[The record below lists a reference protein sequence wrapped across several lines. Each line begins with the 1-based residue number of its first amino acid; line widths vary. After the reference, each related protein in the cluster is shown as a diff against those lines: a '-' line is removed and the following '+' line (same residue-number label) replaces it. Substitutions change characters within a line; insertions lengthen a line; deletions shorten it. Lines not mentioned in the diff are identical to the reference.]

1 MTSLKTKVIHGGI
14 STDKTTG
21 AVSVPIYQTSTY
33 KQNGL
38 GQPKEY
44 EYSRSGNPTRHALEE
59 LIADLE
65 GGVQGFAFSS
75 GLAGIHAVLS
85 LFSAGDHIILAD
97 DVYGGTFRLMDK
109 VLTKTGIIYDLVD
122 LSNLDDLKA
131 AFKEETKAV
140 YFETPSNPLLK
151 VLDIKE
157 ISAIAK
163 AHDALTLVDNTF
175 ATPYLQ
181 QPIALGADI
190 VLHSATKY
198 LGGHSDVVA
207 GLVTTNSK
215 ELASEIGFLQNSIG
229 AVLGPQDSWLVQRG
243 IKTLALRMEA
253 HSANAQKIAEFLETS
268 KAVSKVYYPG
278 LNSHPGHEI
287 AKKQMSAFGGMISF
301 ELTDENAVKDF
312 VENLSYF
319 TLAESLGG
327 VESLIE
333 VPAVMTHASIPK
345 ELREEIGIKDGLIRL
360 SVGAEAI
367 EDLLT
372 DIENAFEKNNFTDR
386 LVSKAYDSFLPRFN
400 SSHWSC

>member
-109 VLTKTGIIYDLVD
+109 VLTKTGISYDLVD

-157 ISAIAK
+157 ISTIAK

-278 LNSHPGHEI
+278 LSSHQGHEI

-301 ELTDENAVKDF
+301 ELTDENTVKDF

-360 SVGAEAI
+360 SVGVEAI

-372 DIENAFEKNNFTDR
+372 DIKKALEK
-386 LVSKAYDSFLPRFN
+386 K
-400 SSHWSC
+400 

>member
-1 MTSLKTKVIHGGI
+1 MTSIKTKVIHGGI

-131 AFKEETKAV
+131 AFKEETKAI

-278 LNSHPGHEI
+278 LNSYPGHEI

-360 SVGAEAI
+360 SVGVEAI

-372 DIENAFEKNNFTDR
+372 DIKEALEK
-386 LVSKAYDSFLPRFN
+386 K
-400 SSHWSC
+400 

>member
-1 MTSLKTKVIHGGI
+1 MTSIKTKVIHGGI

-131 AFKEETKAV
+131 AFKEETKAI

-190 VLHSATKY
+190 VFAFRNEIFRWTFRCSGRTSYNQFKRTRQRNWLFTKFNW
-198 LGGHSDVVA
+198 GGSW
-207 GLVTTNSK
+207 TTR
-215 ELASEIGFLQNSIG
+215 Q
-229 AVLGPQDSWLVQRG
+229 
-243 IKTLALRMEA
+243 
-253 HSANAQKIAEFLETS
+253 
-268 KAVSKVYYPG
+268 
-278 LNSHPGHEI
+278 
-287 AKKQMSAFGGMISF
+287 
-301 ELTDENAVKDF
+301 
-312 VENLSYF
+312 
-319 TLAESLGG
+319 
-327 VESLIE
+327 
-333 VPAVMTHASIPK
+333 
-345 ELREEIGIKDGLIRL
+345 
-360 SVGAEAI
+360 
-367 EDLLT
+367 
-372 DIENAFEKNNFTDR
+372 
-386 LVSKAYDSFLPRFN
+386 LVSAKRY
-400 SSHWSC
+400 

>member
-14 STDKTTG
+14 STDRTTG

-122 LSNLDDLKA
+122 LSNLEDLKA
-131 AFKEETKAV
+131 AFKAETKAV

-157 ISAIAK
+157 ISSIAK
-163 AHDALTLVDNTF
+163 AHNALTLVDNTF

-207 GLVTTNSK
+207 GLVTTNSN

-253 HSANAQKIAEFLETS
+253 HSANAQKIAEFLEAS
-268 KAVSKVYYPG
+268 QAVSKVYYPG
-278 LNSHPGHEI
+278 LVNHEGHEI
-287 AKKQMSAFGGMISF
+287 AKKQMTAFGGMISF
-301 ELTDENAVKDF
+301 ELTDENAVKNF
-312 VENLSYF
+312 VENLRYF

-360 SVGAEAI
+360 SVGVEDL

-372 DIENAFEKNNFTDR
+372 DLKEALEKE
-386 LVSKAYDSFLPRFN
+386 
-400 SSHWSC
+400 

>member
-14 STDKTTG
+14 STDRTTG

-122 LSNLDDLKA
+122 LSNLEDLKA
-131 AFKEETKAV
+131 AFKAETKAV

-157 ISAIAK
+157 ISSIAK
-163 AHDALTLVDNTF
+163 AHNALTLVDNTF

-207 GLVTTNSK
+207 GLVTTNSN
-215 ELASEIGFLQNSIG
+215 ELAIEIGFLQNSIG

-253 HSANAQKIAEFLETS
+253 HSANAQKIAEFLEAS
-268 KAVSKVYYPG
+268 QAVSKVYYPG
-278 LNSHPGHEI
+278 LVNHEGHEI
-287 AKKQMSAFGGMISF
+287 AKKQMTAFGGMISF
-301 ELTDENAVKDF
+301 ELTDENAVKNF
-312 VENLSYF
+312 VENLRYF

-360 SVGAEAI
+360 SVGVEAL

-372 DIENAFEKNNFTDR
+372 DLKEALEKE
-386 LVSKAYDSFLPRFN
+386 
-400 SSHWSC
+400 

>member
-1 MTSLKTKVIHGGI
+1 MTSIKTKVIHGGI

-131 AFKEETKAV
+131 AFKEETKAI

-278 LNSHPGHEI
+278 LSSHPGYAI

-360 SVGAEAI
+360 SVGVEAI

-372 DIENAFEKNNFTDR
+372 DIKEALEK
-386 LVSKAYDSFLPRFN
+386 K
-400 SSHWSC
+400 

>member
-109 VLTKTGIIYDLVD
+109 VLTKTGISYDLVD
-122 LSNLDDLKA
+122 LSNLDDLEA
-131 AFKEETKAV
+131 AFKKETKAV

-163 AHDALTLVDNTF
+163 AHGALTLVDNTF

-278 LNSHPGHEI
+278 LSSHQGHEI

-301 ELTDENAVKDF
+301 ELTDEKAVKDF

-360 SVGAEAI
+360 SVGVEAI

-372 DIENAFEKNNFTDR
+372 DIKEALEKNNLLTE
-386 LVSKAYDSFLPRFN
+386 L
-400 SSHWSC
+400 

>member
-278 LNSHPGHEI
+278 LSSHPGHEI

-360 SVGAEAI
+360 SVGVEAI

-372 DIENAFEKNNFTDR
+372 DIENAFK
-386 LVSKAYDSFLPRFN
+386 KK
-400 SSHWSC
+400 

>member
-278 LNSHPGHEI
+278 LNSHLGHEI

-360 SVGAEAI
+360 SVGVEAI

-372 DIENAFEKNNFTDR
+372 DIKNALEK
-386 LVSKAYDSFLPRFN
+386 K
-400 SSHWSC
+400 

>member
-1 MTSLKTKVIHGGI
+1 MTSIKTKVIHGGI

-131 AFKEETKAV
+131 AFKEETKAI

-157 ISAIAK
+157 ISSIAK

-278 LNSHPGHEI
+278 LVNHEGHEI

-345 ELREEIGIKDGLIRL
+345 ELREEIGIKDELIRL
-360 SVGAEAI
+360 SVGVEAI

-372 DIENAFEKNNFTDR
+372 DIKEALEK
-386 LVSKAYDSFLPRFN
+386 K
-400 SSHWSC
+400 

>member
-1 MTSLKTKVIHGGI
+1 M
-14 STDKTTG
+14 
-21 AVSVPIYQTSTY
+21 
-33 KQNGL
+33 
-38 GQPKEY
+38 
-44 EYSRSGNPTRHALEE
+44 
-59 LIADLE
+59 
-65 GGVQGFAFSS
+65 
-75 GLAGIHAVLS
+75 
-85 LFSAGDHIILAD
+85 
-97 DVYGGTFRLMDK
+97 
-109 VLTKTGIIYDLVD
+109 
-122 LSNLDDLKA
+122 
-131 AFKEETKAV
+131 
-140 YFETPSNPLLK
+140 
-151 VLDIKE
+151 
-157 ISAIAK
+157 
-163 AHDALTLVDNTF
+163 DNTF

-229 AVLGPQDSWLVQRG
+229 AVLGAQDSWLVQRG

-278 LNSHPGHEI
+278 LSSHPGYAI

-360 SVGAEAI
+360 SVGVEAI

-372 DIENAFEKNNFTDR
+372 DIKEALEK
-386 LVSKAYDSFLPRFN
+386 K
-400 SSHWSC
+400 

>member
-14 STDKTTG
+14 STDRTTG

-131 AFKEETKAV
+131 AFKAETKAV

-157 ISAIAK
+157 ISSIAK
-163 AHDALTLVDNTF
+163 AHNALTFVDNTF

-253 HSANAQKIAEFLETS
+253 HSANAQKIAEFLEAS
-268 KAVSKVYYPG
+268 QAVSKVYYPG
-278 LNSHPGHEI
+278 LVNHEGHEI
-287 AKKQMSAFGGMISF
+287 AKKQMTAFGGMISF
-301 ELTDENAVKDF
+301 ELTDENAVKNF
-312 VENLSYF
+312 VENLRYF

-360 SVGAEAI
+360 SVGVEAL

-372 DIENAFEKNNFTDR
+372 DLKEALEK
-386 LVSKAYDSFLPRFN
+386 
-400 SSHWSC
+400 

>member
-131 AFKEETKAV
+131 AFKEETKAI

-278 LNSHPGHEI
+278 LNSHPGYAI

-301 ELTDENAVKDF
+301 ELTDENAIKDF

-360 SVGAEAI
+360 SVGVEAI

-372 DIENAFEKNNFTDR
+372 DIKEALEK
-386 LVSKAYDSFLPRFN
+386 K
-400 SSHWSC
+400 

>member
-229 AVLGPQDSWLVQRG
+229 AVLGPQDSWLVQKG

-278 LNSHPGHEI
+278 LNSHLGHEI

-360 SVGAEAI
+360 SVGVEAI

-372 DIENAFEKNNFTDR
+372 DIKNALEK
-386 LVSKAYDSFLPRFN
+386 K
-400 SSHWSC
+400 

>member
-14 STDKTTG
+14 STDRTTG

-109 VLTKTGIIYDLVD
+109 VLTKIGIIYDLVD

-131 AFKEETKAV
+131 AFKAETKAV

-157 ISAIAK
+157 ISSIAK
-163 AHDALTLVDNTF
+163 AHNALTLVDNTF

-253 HSANAQKIAEFLETS
+253 HSANAQKIAEFLEAS
-268 KAVSKVYYPG
+268 QAVSKVYYPG
-278 LNSHPGHEI
+278 LVNHEGHEI
-287 AKKQMSAFGGMISF
+287 AKKQMTAFGGMISF
-301 ELTDENAVKDF
+301 ELTDENAVKNF
-312 VENLSYF
+312 VENLRYF

-360 SVGAEAI
+360 SVGVEAL

-372 DIENAFEKNNFTDR
+372 DLKEALEK
-386 LVSKAYDSFLPRFN
+386 
-400 SSHWSC
+400 

>member
-109 VLTKTGIIYDLVD
+109 VLTKTGISYDLVD
-122 LSNLDDLKA
+122 LSNLDDLQA
-131 AFKEETKAV
+131 AFKKETKAV

-157 ISAIAK
+157 ISTIAK

-278 LNSHPGHEI
+278 LSSHQGHEI

-301 ELTDENAVKDF
+301 ELTDENTVKDF

-360 SVGAEAI
+360 SVGVEAI

-372 DIENAFEKNNFTDR
+372 DIKKALEK
-386 LVSKAYDSFLPRFN
+386 K
-400 SSHWSC
+400 

>member
-14 STDKTTG
+14 STDRTTG

-131 AFKEETKAV
+131 AFKAETKAV

-157 ISAIAK
+157 ISSIAK
-163 AHDALTLVDNTF
+163 AHNALTLVDNTF

-207 GLVTTNSK
+207 GLVTTNSN

-253 HSANAQKIAEFLETS
+253 HSANAQKIAEFLEAS
-268 KAVSKVYYPG
+268 QAVSKVYYPG
-278 LNSHPGHEI
+278 LVNHEGHEI
-287 AKKQMSAFGGMISF
+287 AKKQMTAFGGMISF
-301 ELTDENAVKDF
+301 ELTDESAVKNF
-312 VENLSYF
+312 VENLRYF

-360 SVGAEAI
+360 SVGVEAL

-372 DIENAFEKNNFTDR
+372 DLKEALEK
-386 LVSKAYDSFLPRFN
+386 
-400 SSHWSC
+400 

>member
-14 STDKTTG
+14 STDRTTG

-109 VLTKTGIIYDLVD
+109 VLTKIGIIYDLVD

-131 AFKEETKAV
+131 AFKAETKAV

-157 ISAIAK
+157 ISSIAK
-163 AHDALTLVDNTF
+163 AHNALTLVDNTF

-229 AVLGPQDSWLVQRG
+229 AVLGPQDSWLVKRG

-253 HSANAQKIAEFLETS
+253 HSANAQKIAEFLEAS
-268 KAVSKVYYPG
+268 QAVSKVYYPG
-278 LNSHPGHEI
+278 LVNHEGHEI
-287 AKKQMSAFGGMISF
+287 AKKQMTAFGGMISF
-301 ELTDENAVKDF
+301 ELTDENAVKNF
-312 VENLSYF
+312 VENLRYF

-360 SVGAEAI
+360 SVGVEAL

-372 DIENAFEKNNFTDR
+372 DLKEALEK
-386 LVSKAYDSFLPRFN
+386 
-400 SSHWSC
+400 